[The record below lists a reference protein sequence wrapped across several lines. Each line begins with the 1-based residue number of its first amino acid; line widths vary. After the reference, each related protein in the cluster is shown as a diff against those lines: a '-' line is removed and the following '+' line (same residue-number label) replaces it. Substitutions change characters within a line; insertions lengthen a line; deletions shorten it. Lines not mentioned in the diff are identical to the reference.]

1 MGASTNGPVPAA
13 AAERS
18 VSAKAPAPKWA
29 ESKWLAVAELLV
41 VVLIFVADQRG
52 LIYFSKTLYL
62 LVFAWLSLRVRKLRW
77 RDLGLTRYK
86 SWAATLGL
94 GLAAGLS
101 LEAFQLFV
109 SQPLL
114 VRWLHK
120 QPDLDLF
127 RSVHG
132 NLKLMLIYVALV
144 WPVAAFGEEMVYRGY
159 LMNRVADLF
168 NRTRAAWIASLVAV
182 HVGFGLAHGY
192 QGITGILDEALMGVL
207 LAVIYLATGRNLAV
221 PIVAHGVQ
229 DTIDFVLIYFGIYPG
244 M

>member
-1 MGASTNGPVPAA
+1 MTASMNGPVPSA
-13 AAERS
+13 AAERT
-18 VSAKAPAPKWA
+18 VSAQAPAPKWTG
-29 ESKWLAVAELLV
+29 SKWLAVAELLV

-62 LVFAWLSLRVRKLRW
+62 LVFAWLSLRLRKLRW
-77 RDLGLTRYK
+77 RDIGLTRYK
-86 SWAATLGL
+86 SWAATIGL
-94 GLAAGLS
+94 GVAAGLS

-132 NLKLMLIYVALV
+132 NLKLVLIYIALV

-168 NRTRAAWIASLVAV
+168 NRTRAAWIISLVAV

-192 QGITGILDEALMGVL
+192 QGMTGVFDEGLMGVL
-207 LAVIYLATGRNLAV
+207 LALIYLATGRNLAV

-229 DTIDFVLIYFGIYPG
+229 DTIDFVLIYLGIYPG